1 MHTCVTVRD
10 KTPSRPQPEGPRN
23 VTARARMRVAAAWC
37 GVMLAAACGP
47 VAAQQAPVDVSG
59 FSDEAVEKA
68 IKKATDFLWRAQQG
82 DGSWRTP
89 PDNKKNFVHE
99 HPMGC
104 SALPAYALLESG
116 VKVTDARMAK
126 ALLHLAKTPS
136 VKTYSLG
143 VRANVWLSAGRQEK
157 KYLELLN
164 RDVAA
169 IVSSSTNGAYSY
181 DCNGDGNSGATR
193 KDNSA
198 SQYALLGAWAGA
210 RADLEI
216 PPQYWNIVMQHWV
229 GCQNRDGGWGYLPG
243 RAPYDSTTPT
253 MTAAGVASVFVCYDN
268 LIARDPAAIR
278 CRPSKTAQGARKAV
292 AAGLAWFNAN
302 FVNSFKGEIRGLYY
316 YLYGVERV
324 GLASG
329 QKYFGKAD
337 WYKIGAS
344 ALIKRQNADGSWV
357 GGWGGPEVST
367 SFALLFLVRGRN
379 AVLFNKLQFDGDW
392 NNRPR
397 DLACVTRW
405 ISRNFEATVNWQ
417 TINTS
422 VPVAEWH
429 DAPILYISGSKA
441 PKFTDDDLAAMRTFV
456 HQGGTILSVA
466 ECRGGG
472 FTERMYDAY
481 GKMFPKY
488 KPTPCPPKHELY
500 SIHYRLRGTPRLV
513 IVSNGVRPLAIHTTG
528 DLSLSWQSRR
538 YATRK
543 YDFQAAANVF
553 MYVTDKSTALRR
565 RGTTLWPPKPAE
577 KPDKTLALARLKYEG
592 NYDPEP
598 LAYERFSRLMA
609 RQTKTGVKVLGPIPI
624 ADLAASGAKLA
635 VLTGTEKFSLS
646 ADDIKAIKAFVTG
659 GGTLFIDAAGGE
671 RLGTPTGFV
680 KAAQTVLAAAFPET
694 KLRRLAVTS
703 PLYQM
708 PEMKIKTVRWR
719 RSTRVTMVG
728 NNEPMLRTVV
738 IKDRPAV
745 IFSRLDITAG
755 LLGTPAAGIYGYHPG
770 DVKDPGTAFRLM
782 RNIIMYAYK
791 DK

>member
-1 MHTCVTVRD
+1 M
-10 KTPSRPQPEGPRN
+10 G
-23 VTARARMRVAAAWC
+23 A
-37 GVMLAAACGP
+37 LALACGS
-47 VAAQQAPVDVSG
+47 APGQRAPGRPSG

-68 IKKATDFLWRAQQG
+68 ITKAVAFLWRAQQA

-89 PDNKKNFVHE
+89 GDNKANFVHE

-136 VKTYSLG
+136 AKTYSLG

-169 IVSSSTNGAYSY
+169 IVSSSSNGAYSY

-216 PPQYWNIVMQHWV
+216 PPQYWQIVLRHWV
-229 GCQNRDGGWGYLPG
+229 ACQNVDGGWGYLPG
-243 RAPYDSTTPT
+243 RPPHDSTTPT
-253 MTAAGVASVFVCYDN
+253 MTAAGVASLFVCYDN
-268 LIARDPAAIR
+268 LMARDADMAR
-278 CRPSKTAQGARKAV
+278 CRPSKAAQPAQRAI
-292 AAGLAWFNAN
+292 AGGLNWFNTN
-302 FVNSFKGEIRGLYY
+302 FVASFKGQIRGLYY

-329 QKYFGKAD
+329 QKYFAKAD
-337 WYKIGAS
+337 WYKIGA
-344 ALIKRQNADGSWV
+344 AVLTRRQRGDGSWV
-357 GGWGGPEVST
+357 GGWGGPEIST
-367 SFALLFLVRGRN
+367 AFALLFLVRGRN
-379 AVLFNKLQFDGDW
+379 AVLFNKLRFEGDW

-405 ISRNFEATVNWQ
+405 LSANFESTVNWQ
-417 TINTS
+417 IINTS
-422 VPVAEWH
+422 VPVSEWH
-429 DAPILYISGSKA
+429 DAPILYISGAKA
-441 PKFTDDDLAAMRTFV
+441 PKFTADDLAAMRTFV

-472 FTERMYDAY
+472 FTERMYDVY
-481 GKMFPKY
+481 GKMFGAY
-488 KPTPCPPKHELY
+488 KPTPCPLKHDLY
-500 SIHYRLRGTPRLV
+500 TIHYRLRGTPRLT
-513 IVSNGVRPLAIHTTG
+513 IVSNGVRPLAIHTTN
-528 DLSLSWQSRR
+528 DLSLSWQGRR

-553 MYVTDKSTALRR
+553 MYVTDKGTALRR
-565 RGTTLWPPKPAE
+565 RGTALWPAKPAQQ
-577 KPDKTLALARLKYEG
+577 PARTLALARITYEG
-592 NYDPEP
+592 NCDPEP

-609 RQTKTGVKVLGPIPI
+609 RHVKTGVKVLGPMPI
-624 ADLAASGAKLA
+624 AELAASGARLA
-635 VLTGTEKFSLS
+635 VLTGTGTFSLS
-646 ADDIKAIKAFVTG
+646 AEEIKAIKAFVAG

-671 RLGTPTGFV
+671 RLGSGKGFI
-680 KAAQTVLAAAFPET
+680 KAAEAVLAAAFPED
-694 KLRRLAVTS
+694 KPRRLPVTS
-703 PLYQM
+703 PVYLM
-708 PEMKIKTVRWR
+708 PDREIKTVTWR

-728 NNEPMLRTVV
+728 TTEPMLRAVV
-738 IKDRPAV
+738 VEGRPAV
-745 IFSRLDITAG
+745 ILSRLDITAG
-755 LLGTPAAGIYGYHPG
+755 LLGIPSAGIYGYHPG
-770 DVKDPGTAFRLM
+770 DVTDPGTAFRLM
-782 RNIIMYAYK
+782 RNIILYAYRNK
-791 DK
+791 

>member
-1 MHTCVTVRD
+1 
-10 KTPSRPQPEGPRN
+10 
-23 VTARARMRVAAAWC
+23 VTAEARMTRAAAWC
-37 GVMLAAACGP
+37 AAALAVACGTLP
-47 VAAQQAPVDVSG
+47 AQQAPARVKG
-59 FSDEAVEKA
+59 FSDQAVEKA
-68 IKKATDFLWRAQQG
+68 IKKATDFLWRAQQP
-82 DGSWRTP
+82 DGSWRIP
-89 PDNKKNFVHE
+89 PNNKRNFVHE

-116 VKVTDARMAK
+116 VKVGEARMAK

-157 KYLELLN
+157 KYLEFLN

-210 RADLEI
+210 RANLEI
-216 PPQYWNIVMQHWV
+216 PPQYWHIVMKHWV

-243 RAPYDSTTPT
+243 RPPYDSTTPT
-253 MTAAGVASVFVCYDN
+253 MTTAGVASVFVCYDN
-268 LIARDPAAIR
+268 LMARDAAVVR
-278 CRPSKTAQGARKAV
+278 CRPSKSAEGARRAL

-302 FVNSFKGEIRGLYY
+302 FVNSFKGRIRGLYY

-344 ALIKRQNADGSWV
+344 VLIKRQNADGSWT

-367 SFALLFLVRGRN
+367 AFALLFLVRGRN
-379 AVLFNKLQFDGDW
+379 AVLFNKLQFNGDW

-405 ISRNFEATVNWQ
+405 ISANFESTVNWQ
-417 TINTS
+417 IINTS
-422 VPVAEWH
+422 VPVNEWH

-441 PKFTDDDLAAMRTFV
+441 PKFTEADLAAIRTFV
-456 HQGGTILSVA
+456 HQGGTIFSVA

-472 FTERMYDAY
+472 FTEGMYDAY
-481 GKMFPKY
+481 RKMFPNY

-500 SIHYRLRGTPRLV
+500 NIHYRLRGSPRLV
-513 IVSNGVRPLAIHTTG
+513 IVSNGVRPLAIHTTN
-528 DLSLSWQSRR
+528 DLSLSWQTRKF
-538 YATRK
+538 ATRK

-553 MYVTDKSTALRR
+553 MYVTDKGTAVRR
-565 RGTTLWPPKPAE
+565 RGTALWPPRPAVQ
-577 KPDKTLALARLKYEG
+577 PAKTLALARLKYKG

-609 RQTKTGVKVLGPIPI
+609 RHAKTGVKVLAPMPI
-624 ADLAASGAKLA
+624 DELAASGAKLA
-635 VLTGTEKFSLS
+635 VLTGTEKFTLS
-646 ADDIKAIKAFVTG
+646 AEETKAIKAFITG

-671 RLGTPTGFV
+671 KAMANTGFV
-680 KAAQTVLAAAFPET
+680 KSVQTLLGAALNDAP
-694 KLRRLAVTS
+694 LRRLAVGS
-703 PLYQM
+703 PLYMM
-708 PEMKIKTVRWR
+708 PKMEIKTVKWR

-728 NNEPMLRTVV
+728 KSEPMLRTVIV
-738 IKDRPAV
+738 KGRPGV

-782 RNIIMYAYK
+782 RNIILYAYK
-791 DK
+791 NS